1 VGRNFVSKKRAWTC
15 FAPTNSDQMRGWF
28 QAKKCK
34 EMKLTSLTSSTA
46 RRSTTAE
53 QSFGHTN
60 YVSQH
65 DVAPANI

>member
-1 VGRNFVSKKRAWTC
+1 
-15 FAPTNSDQMRGWF
+15 MRGWF

-46 RRSTTAE
+46 KRSTTAE